1 MKKNDDFENDKN
13 YNKFPDELEKISNKY
28 FQTEKPKIT
37 SNMDYILQNGHL
49 NSIFT
54 EKVLKLVDEE
64 NIELEDGDL
73 EKINGGEYKYH
84 KRIGGKGG
92 VYL

>member
-1 MKKNDDFENDKN
+1 MKLTEDQKAK
-13 YNKFPDELEKISNKY
+13 LEKCESKEDI
-28 FQTEKPKIT
+28 
-37 SNMDYILQNGHL
+37 
-49 NSIFT
+49 
-54 EKVLKLVDEE
+54 LKLVDEE

-73 EKINGGEYKYH
+73 EKINGGEYKYP

>member
-1 MKKNDDFENDKN
+1 MKLTEEQKAK
-13 YNKFPDELEKISNKY
+13 LEKCESKEEI
-28 FQTEKPKIT
+28 
-37 SNMDYILQNGHL
+37 
-49 NSIFT
+49 
-54 EKVLKLVDEE
+54 LKLVDEE

-73 EKINGGEYKYH
+73 EKINGGEYKFH

>member
-1 MKKNDDFENDKN
+1 MKLTEEQRIK
-13 YNKFPDELEKISNKY
+13 LEKCESKEEI
-28 FQTEKPKIT
+28 
-37 SNMDYILQNGHL
+37 
-49 NSIFT
+49 
-54 EKVLKLVDEE
+54 LKLVDEE